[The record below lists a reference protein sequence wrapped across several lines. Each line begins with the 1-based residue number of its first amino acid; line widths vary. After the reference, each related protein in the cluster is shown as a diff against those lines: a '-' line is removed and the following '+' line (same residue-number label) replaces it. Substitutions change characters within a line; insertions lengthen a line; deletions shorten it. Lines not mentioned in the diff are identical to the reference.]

1 MATEVGTAYVTLMP
15 SMDKFNS
22 AVRSSLKSGS
32 AFSGMADQAA
42 DALKGAGARGGS
54 GFASSFLSKAGG
66 ITGGLASIASKAAS
80 SASSALSS
88 LGSHVTSGIR
98 TAASN
103 VGSMF
108 ASVAGSQLTSAGH
121 ALGIN
126 LGGGIT
132 SGLTASKIAI
142 GGVISGIAQSAI
154 GAVTGSMG
162 SAIGR
167 LDTLKNFP
175 HIMANMG
182 ISEEVA
188 KASID
193 ELSESIDGLP
203 TSLDELV
210 SFAQKIV
217 PAFGRD
223 MGLATRSAI
232 AFNHAIVA
240 GGKDASLQA
249 NALEQWSQMLA
260 AGKGDMAAWRSVVN
274 AAPAQLQQVAESMG
288 FASTMELYNNLVGSK
303 DGTIPLTELNEA
315 FLRLEDE
322 GLGGYASFAEQAATA
337 TAGIGTAITNV
348 RNRISKALA
357 SGLDWVGQENIS
369 GLINS
374 VSSQFGP
381 WMTSLTQTL
390 DRLDVKGR
398 IARVSDAFS
407 AAMGTIRP
415 ALEPVAIA
423 LGGIVGES
431 LPLAEQLLGSIAQK
445 ASELAEPLAAG
456 VTPVLDHV
464 REILPTVEGWLSD
477 IATTFMGVKAD
488 TWTAALSMWESVAE
502 AVLPLIPGI
511 LEASGTVGV
520 ALADT
525 IGSVASDVAPY
536 LAEAFG
542 IVSGFL
548 ADAIPYAGEL
558 VSLLAPHIPTL
569 MQACADVAEAL
580 MPAVQRIVT
589 ALEPH
594 IDPIADLFVKAAD
607 LLAPAIADVFETL
620 APHIPT
626 ITKMVERVIEFVA
639 NHLPDLADTVG
650 LLVENAAPILDTVI
664 DIADYWLPHIL
675 NVIDIIGSAL
685 RWVHDN
691 VLRPIVDGFGQIGG
705 WMESLPSVDL
715 GFLLPTGLAF
725 AAGGIVTRPTSAL
738 IGEAGVPEAVVPLSA
753 QGIAQFTAG
762 LGARSPSGGL
772 TVQVSI
778 DTFVNN
784 DTATDVRALS
794 DEIGR
799 DTQRR
804 MREMGLVGA

>member
-1 MATEVGTAYVTLMP
+1 MSTEVGTAYVSLMP
-15 SMDKFNS
+15 SMDRFNS
-22 AVRSSLKSGS
+22 EVRKALKGGN
-32 AFSGMADQAA
+32 AFSGIADEASRAA
-42 DALKGAGARGGS
+42 RDAG
-54 GFASSFLSKAGG
+54 SKAGG
-66 ITGGLASIASKAAS
+66 TFSSSFASKASGIAGSLQGICSRAAS
-80 SASSALSS
+80 VAGSALSS
-88 LGSHVTSGIR
+88 VGSHVTSGIR
-98 TAASN
+98 TAAST
-103 VGSMF
+103 VGSTF
-108 ASVAGSQLTSAGH
+108 ASVASSQITSAGRS
-121 ALGIN
+121 LGIN
-126 LGGGIT
+126 LGNGIS

-142 GGVISGIAQSAI
+142 GSVISGIAQSAI
-154 GAVTGSMG
+154 GTVTSSMG

-175 HIMANMG
+175 RIMSNMG
-182 ISEEVA
+182 IDGAVA
-188 KASID
+188 EASIQR
-193 ELSESIDGLP
+193 LSDSIDGLP

-223 MGLATRSAI
+223 MDLATQSAI

-260 AGKGDMAAWRSVVN
+260 AGKVDMAAWRSVVN

-288 FASTMELYNNLVGSK
+288 FLNTTDLYNNLVGSK

-315 FLRLEDE
+315 FLRLESE
-322 GLGGYASFAEQAATA
+322 GLGNYASFAEQAATA

-357 SGLDWVGQENIS
+357 TGLDWVGQENIS
-369 GLINS
+369 GFINS
-374 VSSQFGP
+374 ISSQFGP
-381 WMTSLTQTL
+381 WMSDLTATL

-398 IARVSDAFS
+398 IARVSEALS
-407 AAMGTIRP
+407 SAMGTIRP
-415 ALEPVAIA
+415 ALEPVGIA
-423 LGGIVGES
+423 LGRIVGES

-445 ASELAEPLAAG
+445 ASELAQPLSEG
-456 VTPVLDHV
+456 ITPVLDHV
-464 REILPTVEGWLSD
+464 RETLPTVEGWLSD
-477 IATTFMGVKAD
+477 IATTFMDVKVD
-488 TWTAALSMWESVAE
+488 TWTAAFAMWEQVAE

-511 LEASGTVGV
+511 LEASGAVGV

-525 IGSVASDVAPY
+525 IGPVASDVAPY

-569 MQACADVAEAL
+569 MQACADIAEAL
-580 MPAVQRIVT
+580 MPAVDRIIRT
-589 ALEPH
+589 LEPY
-594 IDPIADLFVKAAD
+594 IDPIADLFVKAAQM
-607 LLAPAIADVFETL
+607 LAPAIADSIDAL

-626 ITKMVERVIEFVA
+626 IMDMVERVIEFVA
-639 NHLPDLADTVG
+639 KHLPDMADTLG
-650 LLVENAAPILDTVI
+650 LLIENVAPIFDTVI

-691 VLRPIVDGFGQIGG
+691 VLKPIVDGFGQIGG
-705 WMESLPSVDL
+705 WMESLPSIDL
-715 GFLLPTGLAF
+715 SFLLPSGVAL

-738 IGEAGVPEAVVPLSA
+738 VGEAGVPEAVVPLSA
-753 QGIAQFTAG
+753 QGISQFTAG
-762 LGARSPSGGL
+762 LGTRAVGDGL

-784 DTATDVRALS
+784 DTTRDVRSLT

-799 DTQRR
+799 DAARQ
-804 MREMGLVGA
+804 MKELGVLA

>member
-1 MATEVGTAYVTLMP
+1 MAIEVGTAYVTLMP
-15 SMDKFNS
+15 SMDRFS
-22 AVRSSLKSGS
+22 SEVRKALKGGN
-32 AFSGMADQAA
+32 AFSGIAA
-42 DALKGAGARGGS
+42 EASKATREAGSKAGS
-54 GFASSFLSKAGG
+54 SFASSF
-66 ITGGLASIASKAAS
+66 ASKASGITEGLRGICAKAAT
-80 SASSALSS
+80 SAGSALAGV
-88 LGSHVTSGIR
+88 GSRLTSGLMG
-98 TAASN
+98 AAST
-103 VGSMF
+103 VGSTF
-108 ASVAGSQLTSAGH
+108 TSVAGSQLTSAGH

-126 LGGGIT
+126 LGGGIM

-142 GGVISGIAQSAI
+142 GSVISGIVQSAI
-154 GAVTGSMG
+154 GTVAGSLDT
-162 SAIGR
+162 AISR
-167 LDTLKNFP
+167 LDTLKNYP
-175 HIMANMG
+175 RIMANMG
-182 ISEEVA
+182 IPEELA

-203 TSLDELV
+203 TSLDALV

-217 PAFGRD
+217 PAFGQD
-223 MGLATRSAI
+223 MGLATKSAI

-240 GGKDASLQA
+240 GGRDATLQA

-260 AGKGDMAAWRSVVN
+260 AGKVDMAAWRSVVN

-288 FASTMELYNNLVGSK
+288 FGSTMELYNNLVGSK

-315 FLRLEDE
+315 FLKLEDE
-322 GLGGYASFAEQAATA
+322 GLGSYASFAEQAATA

-357 SGLDWVGQENIS
+357 TGLDWVGQENIS
-369 GLINS
+369 GFINS
-374 VSSQFGP
+374 ISSQFGP
-381 WMTSLTQTL
+381 WMGDLTAAL

-398 IARVSDAFS
+398 IARASEAFS
-407 AAMGTIRP
+407 SAMGTIRP
-415 ALEPVAIA
+415 ALEPVTVA

-431 LPLAEQLLGSIAQK
+431 LPLAEQLLGSIAGK
-445 ASELAEPLAAG
+445 AAELARPLSDG
-456 VTPVLDHV
+456 VLPVLDHV

-477 IATTFMGVKAD
+477 IATTFMQVKVD
-488 TWTAALSMWESVAE
+488 TWAAAFAMWESVAE

-511 LEASGTVGV
+511 LEASGSVSV

-525 IGSVASDVAPY
+525 IGSVAGDVAPY

-548 ADAIPYAGEL
+548 VDAIPYAGEL

-580 MPAVQRIVT
+580 MPAVERIVT

-594 IDPIADLFVKAAD
+594 IDPIADLFVKAAN
-607 LLAPAIADVFETL
+607 LLAPAIADVFEIL

-639 NHLPDLADTVG
+639 KHLPDMADTLG
-650 LLVENAAPILDTVI
+650 LLIENVAPIFDTVI

-691 VLRPIVDGFGQIGG
+691 VLRSIVDGFSQIGG
-705 WMESLPSVDL
+705 WMESLPSIDL
-715 GFLLPTGLAF
+715 GFLLPSGFAF

-762 LGARSPSGGL
+762 LGVRAGGDGL

-784 DTATDVRALS
+784 DTATDVRTLS